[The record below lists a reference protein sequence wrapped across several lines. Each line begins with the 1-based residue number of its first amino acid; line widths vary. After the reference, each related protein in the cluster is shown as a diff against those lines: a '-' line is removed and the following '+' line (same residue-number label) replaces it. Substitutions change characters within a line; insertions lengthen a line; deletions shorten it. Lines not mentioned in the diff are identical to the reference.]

1 MSENGRTTGA
11 VPDLCCWG
19 SDLTGAGRRLF
30 PIETL
35 LMSLDSQI
43 FIQGLQLQH
52 ADLLSFIAAKKAFCV
67 NAKQKGYKNSQCLPL
82 LRFLYAFIA

>member
-1 MSENGRTTGA
+1 
-11 VPDLCCWG
+11 
-19 SDLTGAGRRLF
+19 
-30 PIETL
+30 
-35 LMSLDSQI
+35 MSLDSQI

-52 ADLLSFIAAKKAFCV
+52 ADLLFFIAAKKAFCV